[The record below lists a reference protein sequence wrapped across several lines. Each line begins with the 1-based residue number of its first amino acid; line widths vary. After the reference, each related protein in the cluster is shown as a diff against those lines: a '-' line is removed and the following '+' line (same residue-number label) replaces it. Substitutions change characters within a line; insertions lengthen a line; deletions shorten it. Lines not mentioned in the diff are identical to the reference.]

1 MPAKKKLL
9 LQILCVIALYS
20 DPTSVL
26 SQDPSTD
33 VYIIPKILTRM
44 RPDHDGKPV
53 RVEVGIFIIDVIKVD
68 EVTESFEADYLLN
81 LKWQDQRLSA
91 KALGFSLE
99 DYKFSL
105 SDIWHP
111 SIHPIN
117 QRNLSREQDRD
128 VDIDPEGTVRFSER
142 IYGELSSPL
151 DLNEFPFDVQ
161 QLQIQLAS
169 FEYGPEDVLFI
180 VDSAKTGRFDEIFL
194 GGWDIIKNRSDVD
207 VNPMSGVAGAH
218 TRLVHTIV
226 ISRHVGYYVWK
237 FIVPLCFII
246 LMAWSVFWLD
256 PKIYAVSQIG
266 VATASVFALIA
277 FLLSLR
283 QMLPRV
289 SYLTRA
295 DELVLGATILV
306 FLSLA
311 EVIVTSRLV
320 HKEKR
325 ILAQK
330 IDKVGRWVYLLL
342 FTILLSTT
350 LFL

>member
-1 MPAKKKLL
+1 MQVKTKVILL
-9 LQILCVIALYS
+9 FLWGITLYF

-26 SQDPSTD
+26 SQDTSSD
-33 VYIIPKILTRM
+33 AHIIPKILTRM

-53 RVEVGIFIIDVIKVD
+53 QVEVGIFIIDVINVD
-68 EVTESFEADYLLN
+68 EVTESFEADFLLN
-81 LKWQDQRLSA
+81 LKWQDPRLSA
-91 KALGFSLE
+91 NALGLSLE
-99 DYKFSL
+99 DYRLSL

-117 QRNLSREQDRD
+117 QRDLTKEQDRD

-142 IYGELSSPL
+142 IYGEFSSPL
-151 DLNEFPFDVQ
+151 ELDEFPFDVQ
-161 QLQIQLAS
+161 HLKIQLAS
-169 FEYGPEDVLFI
+169 FEYSPEDVIFI
-180 VDSAKTGRFDEIFL
+180 MDSAKTGRVDDIL
-194 GGWDIIKNRSDVD
+194 VGGWDIIKNSSDVD
-207 VNPMSGVAGAH
+207 VNTMSGVAGAH

-237 FIVPLCFII
+237 FIVPLCLII

-256 PKIYAVSQIG
+256 PKIFVVSQIG

-306 FLSLA
+306 FLSMA
-311 EVIVTSRLV
+311 EVIVTSRLAQ
-320 HKEKR
+320 KEK
-325 ILAQK
+325 INLARK
-330 IDKVGRWVYLLL
+330 IDKVSRWVYLLF
-342 FTILLSTT
+342 FTILLSSS

>member
-1 MPAKKKLL
+1 MQLKTKVILL
-9 LQILCVIALYS
+9 FLWTITLNF

-26 SQDPSTD
+26 SQGTSIDAQ
-33 VYIIPKILTRM
+33 IIPKTLTRM
-44 RPDHDGKPV
+44 RPDHDGKPIKI
-53 RVEVGIFIIDVIKVD
+53 EVGIFIIDVIDVD
-68 EVTESFEADYLLN
+68 EVTESFEADFLLN
-81 LKWQDQRLSA
+81 LKWQDPRLSEV
-91 KALGFSLE
+91 ALGFSLE
-99 DYKFSL
+99 DYKLSL

-117 QRNLSREQDRD
+117 QRGLTREQVRD
-128 VDIDPEGTVRFSER
+128 VDIDPEGTVLFTER

-151 DLNEFPFDVQ
+151 NLEEFPFDVQ
-161 QLQIQLAS
+161 QLKIQLAS
-169 FEYGPEDVLFI
+169 FEYGPEDVIFI
-180 VDSAKTGRFDEIFL
+180 VDSAKTGIVGEILL
-194 GGWDIIKNRSDVD
+194 GGWDIIKNASNVD
-207 VNPMSGVAGAH
+207 VNPMSGIAGAH

-237 FIVPLCFII
+237 FILPLCLII

-256 PKIYAVSQIG
+256 PKIYVVSQIG

-306 FLSLA
+306 FLAMA
-311 EVIVTSRLV
+311 EVIVTSRLA
-320 HKEKR
+320 HKER
-325 ILAQK
+325 INLARK
-330 IDKVGRWVYLLL
+330 IDKVSRWVYLLF
-342 FTILLSTT
+342 FTILLSFT

>member
-1 MPAKKKLL
+1 MHVKTKVLSL
-9 LQILCVIALYS
+9 ILWVIALYI
-20 DPTSVL
+20 DPASVL
-26 SQDPSTD
+26 SQGLSTD
-33 VYIIPKILTRM
+33 VYIISKTLTRI

-53 RVEVGIFIIDVIKVD
+53 QVEVGIFIIDVIDVD
-68 EVTESFEADYLLN
+68 EVTESFEADFLLN
-81 LKWQDQRLSA
+81 LKWQDPRLSEVA
-91 KALGFSLE
+91 FGFSLE
-99 DYKFSL
+99 DYKLSL

-117 QRNLSREQDRD
+117 RRGLTREQVRD

-142 IYGELSSPL
+142 IYGEFSSPL
-151 DLNEFPFDVQ
+151 DLVEFPFDDQ
-161 QLQIQLAS
+161 QLKIQLAS
-169 FEYGPEDVLFI
+169 FEYGPEDVIFI
-180 VDSAKTGRFDEIFL
+180 VDSAKTGRSDEILL
-194 GGWDIIKNRSDVD
+194 GGWDIIKNASNVD
-207 VNPMSGVAGAH
+207 VNPMSGVVGAH
-218 TRLVHTIV
+218 TRIVHTIV

-237 FIVPLCFII
+237 FIVPLCLII

-256 PKIYAVSQIG
+256 PKIYVVSQIG

-306 FLSLA
+306 FLAMA
-311 EVIVTSRLV
+311 EVIVTSRLA
-320 HKEKR
+320 HKER
-325 ILAQK
+325 INLARK
-330 IDKVGRWVYLLL
+330 IDKVSRWVYLLF
-342 FTILLSTT
+342 FTILLSST